1 VKRNRP
7 TDTAIS
13 DYAAVVG
20 IDSAQGIPVVVGG
33 QAANAWAL
41 FYFPRIGR
49 QLARLRPFTSKDLDL
64 AGDRSLLEQ
73 IRHVT
78 GGDIHYSGPRTPVI
92 GYVETL
98 IRDQLR
104 KIEVLRD
111 VKGLNR
117 TELTDAVDL
126 IVDGLRVRV
135 LAPVKVLKAKICNV
149 VTLDQDDRNDVNHV
163 RIMIECVREFLRDI
177 LVEIIEGRATQ
188 RDAVNL
194 LEELREV
201 VLSPIA
207 VKAAGMWGLDFYSV
221 WPLNDLTQCGM
232 QKILRFVE
240 HRLKLAD

>member
-1 VKRNRP
+1 M
-7 TDTAIS
+7 
-13 DYAAVVG
+13 
-20 IDSAQGIPVVVGG
+20 
-33 QAANAWAL
+33 
-41 FYFPRIGR
+41 
-49 QLARLRPFTSKDLDL
+49 
-64 AGDRSLLEQ
+64 EQ

-117 TELTDAVDL
+117 TELADAVDL

>member
-1 VKRNRP
+1 MSRP
-7 TDTAIS
+7 IDTTIS

-20 IDSAQGIPVVVGG
+20 IDSVQGVPVIVGG

-41 FYFPRIGR
+41 FYFSRIGK

-64 AGDRSLLEQ
+64 AGDRSLLER

-78 GGDIHYSGPRTPVI
+78 GGDIFYSGPRTPVI

-98 IRDQLR
+98 IRDVPR

-111 VKGLNR
+111 VNGLSR
-117 TELTDAVDL
+117 PELADAVDL

-135 LAPVKVLKAKICNV
+135 LAPVKVLKAKICNA
-149 VTLDQDDRNDVNHV
+149 VTLDQADRNDVNHLL
-163 RIMIECVREFLRDI
+163 IMIECVREFIRDI

-194 LEELREV
+194 LEELREIV
-201 VLSPIA
+201 SSPTA
-207 VKAAGMWGLDFYSV
+207 AKAARMWGLDFSSV
-221 WPLNDLTQCGM
+221 WPLYDMSQCGM

-240 HRLKLAD
+240 HRLNPPD